1 MRDTSFDAIYV
12 CGSNR
17 LARVAHRLAEDAGIP
32 SEIAMEQH
40 MACGFGDCHG
50 CVIEVNTNRTCTEKA
65 WREVCHY
72 GPVFQ
77 TWEVVNASA

>member
-1 MRDTSFDAIYV
+1 MQSIGYDAIYV

-17 LARVAHRLAEDAGIP
+17 LARVAHGLAVDAGIP
-32 SEIAMEQH
+32 AEIAMEQH

-50 CVIEVNTNRTCTEKA
+50 CVISMNTNPVGSTKA